1 MSYRLIPRRKLKGLE
16 QTVSIS
22 TLREV
27 VSPASTIANAD
38 TSLFGTSLA
47 ADIAGK
53 FNRLLDELK
62 AAGVLGR
69 KTGGKR
75 EI

>member
-22 TLREV
+22 TLQAV
-27 VSPASTIANAD
+27 ISPTSTIVNAD
-38 TSLFGTSLA
+38 GTL
-47 ADIAGK
+47 ADITAK
-53 FNRLLDELK
+53 FNNLLDELR
-62 AAGVLGR
+62 AAKVLGR

-75 EI
+75 EV